1 MLDRI
6 RKLSD
11 TKQGLV
17 VAGFL
22 GLIVLVVARLLQLIT

>member
-17 VAGFL
+17 VAGTL
-22 GLIVLVVARLLQLIT
+22 ALIVVSILLLIRVIA